1 MPIGVSESS
10 LVWQASRDVAA
21 LIDPDG
27 GIVID
32 LTGGRCHSLNGIGAF
47 LWSRLSAAGGAT
59 MDEMVSAVQAAAADT
74 PPSVQRDIDTF
85 LAAMAARGLIESIAL
100 EDRHFAR
107 PANPIAYQAEEEAG
121 APDVDD
127 NNGEAVPA
135 SAFARAGHIATAF
148 FLLLLTDVILRTRGF
163 SGLCWF
169 MGRWPTRVRTAS
181 RDAVR
186 RTQLS
191 EALRLASACY
201 FRHAWCLQRAAALT
215 CLLRFH
221 GIPAHVVIGCRRI
234 PFAAHAWTEAFGTV
248 VGDKPSVQ
256 SFYRPLMQI

>member
-1 MPIGVSESS
+1 MHGV
-10 LVWQASRDVAA
+10 VNVPVQVVA
-21 LIDPDG
+21 
-27 GIVID
+27 
-32 LTGGRCHSLNGIGAF
+32 
-47 LWSRLSAAGGAT
+47 
-59 MDEMVSAVQAAAADT
+59 Q
-74 PPSVQRDIDTF
+74 
-85 LAAMAARGLIESIAL
+85 
-100 EDRHFAR
+100 

-181 RDAVR
+181 RDAVP

-215 CLLRFH
+215 CLLRFM
-221 GIPAHVVIGCRRI
+221 
-234 PFAAHAWTEAFGTV
+234 E
-248 VGDKPSVQ
+248 
-256 SFYRPLMQI
+256 YRPMSSSGVDGSHSRHTRGRKRSAPS